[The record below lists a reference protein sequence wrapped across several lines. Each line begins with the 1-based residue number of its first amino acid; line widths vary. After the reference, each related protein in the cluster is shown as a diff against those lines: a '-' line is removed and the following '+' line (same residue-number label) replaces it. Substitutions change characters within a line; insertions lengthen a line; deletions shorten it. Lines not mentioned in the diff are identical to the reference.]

1 MTWSAARAAMIAR
14 DVLDA
19 RWTHRYVSGSDDL
32 WRAPHDELADLVGSA
47 RRVRA
52 AARKTGLVPGL
63 ERERR
68 WWMLTAMI
76 VVAAGV
82 AATLA
87 SRLANESSA
96 GPESAVGLLLAAAV
110 GSLIARALGHDA
122 VPPFGPRATARIED
136 ALATPAT
143 NREEERK
150 FRAALRRALVD
161 DDRRRVV
168 VVDHLGGLHS
178 RTQKL
183 IEHYVRD
190 PGPLAQEELWLL
202 FERGRRPVHAADKL
216 TGEPINAPN
225 LMALEP
231 HDSIKVWRCRQRPLA
246 WDEKVRLLQRL
257 TKREPTREDR
267 RLRSRAIGDVVRLP
281 SDDDETLDEL
291 EAQLAHR
298 EPGTLRAFALLA
310 VAATAP
316 APAPVASS
324 DLAALLRRPTRPRH
338 SPLELLLREWF
349 SPDLGSP
356 AAVQEAV
363 ASVARE
369 LSPLLEEQPR
379 RRGERG
385 VQVAFPFAD
394 ALESVYPRVREE
406 YELPDSDHA
415 RAFWAL
421 YWHNRLG
428 APRGWSAAA
437 TERLVTHLNAIR
449 DPRALR
455 KRHGAQVARALCVA
469 AIDAI
474 DAAHAHCVAGIG
486 GASEDKCHQG
496 AGHQGRS
503 LVEQAHLLITGEQGG
518 IDRRLTERLLV
529 AGWSAYMLT
538 GTSRVAFAAS
548 ALAHDY
554 GCPTDAESDLS
565 GLYLET
571 VPRSDRQPPLLPRST
586 DAATAAI
593 VDHAAARGALLALI
607 VKPLT
612 RSGESEWLA
621 SLATGKRDQLVQI
634 VRRTTARVAAADDP
648 LTEPLDYL
656 TLGVVALRVALVEQ
670 RGRVSRSVRAALD
683 RAATVARNRQEA
695 RAAPD
700 APQHFVL
707 DGLIRQFLASH
718 DGAADV
724 LGDLHVMWHNLEL
737 HELADLT
744 AIARNVISGAISE
757 ERGEQVA
764 SYLVGLDDTDDRPI
778 NRIAAELLI
787 GGQRLAENRI
797 KAGTVLVE
805 AGSLCADSELG
816 PRLTFE
822 LCKVLVTQSLGQ
834 RNKLT
839 EKLLERALDPP
850 PGCADLFD
858 VPDDAVADR
867 VLPLVNCVD
876 DAAAPVA
883 TDLVELIARRRGR
896 IGNPW
901 QVDRVDQYLEYWR
914 ASQGPARERPLLEN
928 FLERWR
934 TRIWDGMLPAPPRHV
949 MFHLGD
955 DTLTYD
961 FDDAGGARACPPG
974 RPPDFEAA
982 ARDTYTYVLQ
992 RVWDAVGRGVGIPED
1007 AARLLVECANPARQR
1022 AYVLLSHSLAEHLA
1036 DCGRTRSAVFR
1047 RAVEVLRDGIHD
1059 VERGLHPRV
1068 NQKIYDLLAE
1078 HDPDRAARHRGRAV
1092 FWQVEDERLQQERLF
1107 LHQAARRYFDVF
1119 WYHFKRR
1126 PELPCDLD
1134 PAIVATPLG
1143 RADPAVPNPISF
1155 DADGRPLHV
1164 SGAYLRLGHE
1174 MFHEHAPGP
1183 HADEVRGRINQLAR
1197 EAITPLY
1204 TLLIGAARSNELK
1217 ALLRDQRRRFS

>member
-47 RRVRA
+47 HRVRA

-82 AATLA
+82 GATLA
-87 SRLANESSA
+87 GRLVNESSA
-96 GPESAVGLLLAAAV
+96 GPETAVGLLLAAGV
-110 GSLIARALGHDA
+110 GSLIARAFGHDA

-150 FRAALRRALVD
+150 FRAALRQALVD
-161 DDRRRVV
+161 DGRRRIV

-183 IEHYVRD
+183 IESYVRD

-202 FERGRRPVHAADKL
+202 FARGRRPVHAADRL

-231 HDSIKVWRCRQRPLA
+231 HASFKVWRCRQRPLE
-246 WDEKVRLLQRL
+246 WDEKVRLLQRI
-257 TKREPTREDR
+257 TKREPTRQDR
-267 RLRSRAIGDVVRLP
+267 RLRYRAIGDVVRLP
-281 SDDDETLDEL
+281 GDDDETLDEL

-298 EPGTLRAFALLA
+298 EPGTRRAFALLA

-316 APAPVASS
+316 APARIAPS
-324 DLAALLRRPTRPRH
+324 DLAGLLRRPTQARH
-338 SPLELLLREWF
+338 PPLERLLREWF
-349 SPDLGSP
+349 SPNLGSP
-356 AAVQEAV
+356 AAVQEAM

-379 RRGERG
+379 RRGDRG

-394 ALESVYPRVREE
+394 ALESVYPRIRKE
-406 YELPDSDHA
+406 YALPDSDHA

-428 APRGWSAAA
+428 APGEWSAAA

-449 DPRALR
+449 DPPALR
-455 KRHGAQVARALCVA
+455 RRHGAQVARALCDA

-474 DAAHAHCVAGIG
+474 AAAHAHCVGGIG
-486 GASEDKCHQG
+486 GATEDHSPHG

-503 LVEQAHLLITGEQGG
+503 LVEQAHLFIAGECGG
-518 IDRRLTERLLV
+518 IDRRLAERLLV

-548 ALAHDY
+548 ALARDY
-554 GCPTDAESDLS
+554 GCPTAAESDLS

-571 VPRSDRQPPLLPRST
+571 VPRSDRQPPLLPRSS
-586 DAATAAI
+586 DAAI
-593 VDHAAARGALLALI
+593 VDHAVARGALLALI
-607 VKPLT
+607 IKPLT
-612 RSGESEWLA
+612 RRGESEWLS
-621 SLATGKRDQLVQI
+621 SLATGKRDQLVKL
-634 VRRTTARVAAADDP
+634 VRCTTDRLAAADDP

-656 TLGVVALRVALVEQ
+656 TLAVVALRVALVEQ

-683 RAATVARNRQEA
+683 RAAAVARNRQET
-695 RAAPD
+695 RAAPN

-707 DGLIRQFLASH
+707 DGVIRQFLASH

-744 AIARNVISGAISE
+744 AIARNVISGAVSE

-805 AGSLCADSELG
+805 AGSLCVDSDLG

-834 RNKLT
+834 HNVLT
-839 EKLLERALDPP
+839 EKLLERVLDPP
-850 PGCADLFD
+850 SGCADLFD

-883 TDLVELIARRRGR
+883 AHLIELVVRRRER
-896 IGNPW
+896 ISDLW

-914 ASQGPARERPLLEN
+914 ASQVPAKERPLLEN

-934 TRIWDGMLPAPPRHV
+934 MRIWDGVLPAPPRHV

-974 RPPDFEAA
+974 RPPDFEAV

-1007 AARLLVECANPARQR
+1007 AARLLVECPNPARKR
-1022 AYVLLSHSLAEHLA
+1022 AYVLLSHSLAAHLA

-1047 RAVEVLRDGIHD
+1047 RAVEVLRDGMHG
-1059 VERGLHPRV
+1059 VETGLHPHV

-1078 HDPDRAARHRGRAV
+1078 HDAERAALHRGRAA
-1092 FWQVEDERLQQERLF
+1092 FWQVEDERLQQEHLF

-1134 PAIVATPLG
+1134 PAVVATPLG
-1143 RADPAVPNPISF
+1143 RVNPPVPDPISF

-1164 SGAYLRLGHE
+1164 SGAFLRLGHAA
-1174 MFHEHAPGP
+1174 FHEHAPGA

-1197 EAITPLY
+1197 ERIASLY
-1204 TLLIGAARSNELK
+1204 TLLIDTARSNELR